1 MYEEIFTTVSGLGH
15 GGEDEG
21 PLGNSQSDVDSPS
34 LSPCLLPISGWERK
48 RLGMVAACFL
58 RNLYSTRPQ
67 PICFP
72 FMQQEEMRQSSVCA
86 HTYFKS
92 FVFFLGL
99 FSLFF

>member
-15 GGEDEG
+15 GGKDEG
-21 PLGNSQSDVDSPS
+21 PLGKSQSDVDSPS
-34 LSPCLLPISGWERK
+34 LSPCLLPTSGWVRK
-48 RLGMVAACFL
+48 GLGMVAACFL
-58 RNLYSTRPQ
+58 RNLYST
-67 PICFP
+67 ICFP

-92 FVFFLGL
+92 FIFFLGL